1 MTKESDIVNL
11 NKNNND
17 IVSLT
22 KNDTL
27 DLSHLD
33 EDSKQEIHKLIAKQK
48 IDLQKKGIE
57 QSIDV
62 ESLKARLNTFGNQV
76 YDVVEKG
83 GSITITNS
91 KDDSIGRTEVIMG
104 NTEEAAR
111 GKLSRSA
118 KGLPDNSKWLI
129 IGGIIVA
136 VIAISA
142 LSGN

>member
-1 MTKESDIVNL
+1 MADGKDIVNL
-11 NKNNND
+11 TENKS
-17 IVSLT
+17 V
-22 KNDTL
+22 

-33 EDSKQEIHKLIAKQK
+33 EESKKEIHQLIAKQK
-48 IDLQKKGIE
+48 VELAKKGME

-62 ESLKARLNTFGNQV
+62 DSLRARLNTFGNQV
-76 YDVVEKG
+76 YDVIEKG
-83 GSITITNS
+83 GSITITNA

-104 NTEEAAR
+104 NTDEAAK

-129 IGGIIVA
+129 IGGVVVA
-136 VIAISA
+136 IIAILA

>member
-1 MTKESDIVNL
+1 MADSKDIVNL
-11 NKNNND
+11 TENKS
-17 IVSLT
+17 V
-22 KNDTL
+22 

-33 EDSKQEIHKLIAKQK
+33 EESKKEIRQLIAKQK
-48 IDLQKKGIE
+48 VELAKKGME

-62 ESLKARLNTFGNQV
+62 DSLRARLNTFGNQV
-76 YDVVEKG
+76 YDVIEKG
-83 GSITITNS
+83 GSITITNA

-104 NTEEAAR
+104 NTDEAAK

-129 IGGIIVA
+129 IGGVVVA
-136 VIAISA
+136 IIAILA

>member
-1 MTKESDIVNL
+1 MADSKDIVNL
-11 NKNNND
+11 TENKS
-17 IVSLT
+17 V
-22 KNDTL
+22 

-33 EDSKQEIHKLIAKQK
+33 DESKKEIHQLIAKQK
-48 IDLQKKGIE
+48 VELAKKGME

-62 ESLKARLNTFGNQV
+62 DSLRARLNTFGNQV
-76 YDVVEKG
+76 YDVIEKG
-83 GSITITNS
+83 GSITITNA

-104 NTEEAAR
+104 NTDEAAK

-129 IGGIIVA
+129 IGGVVVA
-136 VIAISA
+136 IIAILA

>member
-1 MTKESDIVNL
+1 MLSFSMADSKDIVNL
-11 NKNNND
+11 TENKS
-17 IVSLT
+17 V
-22 KNDTL
+22 

-33 EDSKQEIHKLIAKQK
+33 EESKKEIHKLIAKQK
-48 IDLQKKGIE
+48 VELTKKGME

-62 ESLKARLNTFGNQV
+62 DSLRARLNTFGNQV
-76 YDVVEKG
+76 YDVIDKG
-83 GSITITNS
+83 GSITITNA

-104 NTEEAAR
+104 NTDEAAK

-129 IGGIIVA
+129 IGGVVVA
-136 VIAISA
+136 IIAIFA

>member
-1 MTKESDIVNL
+1 MMADSKDIVNL
-11 NKNNND
+11 TESKS
-17 IVSLT
+17 V
-22 KNDTL
+22 

-33 EDSKQEIHKLIAKQK
+33 EESKKEIHQLIAKQK
-48 IDLQKKGIE
+48 VELAKKGME

-62 ESLKARLNTFGNQV
+62 DSLRARLNTFGNQV
-76 YDVVEKG
+76 YDVIEKG
-83 GSITITNS
+83 GSITITNA

-104 NTEEAAR
+104 NTDEAAR

-129 IGGIIVA
+129 IGGVVVA
-136 VIAISA
+136 IIAILA

>member
-1 MTKESDIVNL
+1 MADSKDIVNL
-11 NKNNND
+11 TENKS
-17 IVSLT
+17 V
-22 KNDTL
+22 

-33 EDSKQEIHKLIAKQK
+33 EESKKEIHKLIAKQK
-48 IDLQKKGIE
+48 VELTKKGME

-62 ESLKARLNTFGNQV
+62 DSLRARLNTFGNQV
-76 YDVVEKG
+76 YDVIDKG
-83 GSITITNS
+83 GSITITNA

-104 NTEEAAR
+104 NTDEAAK

-129 IGGIIVA
+129 IGGVVVA
-136 VIAISA
+136 IIAIFA

>member
-1 MTKESDIVNL
+1 MADSKDIVNL
-11 NKNNND
+11 TENKS
-17 IVSLT
+17 V
-22 KNDTL
+22 

-33 EDSKQEIHKLIAKQK
+33 EESKKEIHQLIAKQK
-48 IDLQKKGIE
+48 VELAKKGME

-62 ESLKARLNTFGNQV
+62 DSLRARLNTFGNQV
-76 YDVVEKG
+76 YDVIEKG
-83 GSITITNS
+83 GFITITNA

-104 NTEEAAR
+104 NTDEAAK

-129 IGGIIVA
+129 IGGVVVA
-136 VIAISA
+136 IIAILA

>member
-1 MTKESDIVNL
+1 MLNFSMADSKDIVNL
-11 NKNNND
+11 TENKS
-17 IVSLT
+17 V
-22 KNDTL
+22 

-33 EDSKQEIHKLIAKQK
+33 EESKKEIHKLIAKQK
-48 IDLQKKGIE
+48 VELTKKGME

-62 ESLKARLNTFGNQV
+62 DSLRARLNTFGNQV
-76 YDVVEKG
+76 YDVIDKG
-83 GSITITNS
+83 GSITITNA

-104 NTEEAAR
+104 NTDEAAK

-129 IGGIIVA
+129 IGGVVVA
-136 VIAISA
+136 IIAIFA

>member
-1 MTKESDIVNL
+1 MMADSKDILNL
-11 NKNNND
+11 TQSKS
-17 IVSLT
+17 V
-22 KNDTL
+22 

-33 EDSKQEIHKLIAKQK
+33 EESKKEIHQLIAKQK
-48 IDLQKKGIE
+48 VELAKKGME

-62 ESLKARLNTFGNQV
+62 DSLRARLNTFGNQV
-76 YDVVEKG
+76 YDVIEKG
-83 GSITITNS
+83 GSITITNA

-104 NTEEAAR
+104 NTDEAAK

-129 IGGIIVA
+129 IGGVVVA
-136 VIAISA
+136 IIAILA

>member
-1 MTKESDIVNL
+1 MADSKDIVNL
-11 NKNNND
+11 TENKS
-17 IVSLT
+17 V
-22 KNDTL
+22 

-33 EDSKQEIHKLIAKQK
+33 EESKKEIHQLIAKQK
-48 IDLQKKGIE
+48 VELAKKGME

-62 ESLKARLNTFGNQV
+62 DSLRARLNTFGNQV
-76 YDVVEKG
+76 YDVIEKG
-83 GSITITNS
+83 GSITITNA

-104 NTEEAAR
+104 NTDEAAK

-129 IGGIIVA
+129 IGGVVVA
-136 VIAISA
+136 IIAILA

>member
-1 MTKESDIVNL
+1 MADSKDIVNL
-11 NKNNND
+11 TESKS
-17 IVSLT
+17 V
-22 KNDTL
+22 

-33 EDSKQEIHKLIAKQK
+33 EESKKEIHQLIAKQK
-48 IDLQKKGIE
+48 VELAKNGME

-62 ESLKARLNTFGNQV
+62 DSLRARLNTFGNQV
-76 YDVVEKG
+76 YDVIEKG
-83 GSITITNS
+83 GSITITNA

-104 NTEEAAR
+104 NTDEAAK

-129 IGGIIVA
+129 IGGVA
-136 VIAISA
+136 VAIIAILA

>member
-1 MTKESDIVNL
+1 MADSKDIVNL
-11 NKNNND
+11 TENKS
-17 IVSLT
+17 V
-22 KNDTL
+22 

-33 EDSKQEIHKLIAKQK
+33 EESKKEIHQLIAKQK
-48 IDLQKKGIE
+48 VELAKKGME

-62 ESLKARLNTFGNQV
+62 DSLRARLNTFGNQV
-76 YDVVEKG
+76 YDVIEKG
-83 GSITITNS
+83 GSITITNA

-104 NTEEAAR
+104 NTDEAAR

-129 IGGIIVA
+129 IGGVVVA
-136 VIAISA
+136 IIAILA

>member
-1 MTKESDIVNL
+1 MSDNKDIVNIDI
-11 NKNNND
+11 NKD
-17 IVSLT
+17 VVSLSNNQT
-22 KNDTL
+22 V
-27 DLSHLD
+27 DLSNLD
-33 EDSKQEIHKLIAKQK
+33 DEAKKELHKLIAKQK
-48 IDLQKKGIE
+48 VDLAKKGIE

-62 ESLKARLNTFGNQV
+62 DSLRARLNTFGNQV
-76 YDVVEKG
+76 YDVIEKG
-83 GSITITNS
+83 GSITITNA

-136 VIAISA
+136 IVAISA

>member
-1 MTKESDIVNL
+1 MVDSKDIVNL
-11 NKNNND
+11 TENKS
-17 IVSLT
+17 V
-22 KNDTL
+22 

-33 EDSKQEIHKLIAKQK
+33 EESKKEIHKLIAKQK
-48 IDLQKKGIE
+48 VELTKKGME

-62 ESLKARLNTFGNQV
+62 DSLRARLNTFGNQV
-76 YDVVEKG
+76 YDVIDKG
-83 GSITITNS
+83 GSITITNA

-104 NTEEAAR
+104 NTDEAAK

-129 IGGIIVA
+129 IGGVVVAIIA
-136 VIAISA
+136 LFA

>member
-1 MTKESDIVNL
+1 MADSKDIVNL
-11 NKNNND
+11 TESKS
-17 IVSLT
+17 V
-22 KNDTL
+22 

-33 EDSKQEIHKLIAKQK
+33 EESKKEIHQLIAKQK
-48 IDLQKKGIE
+48 VELAKKGME

-62 ESLKARLNTFGNQV
+62 DSLRARLNTFGNQV
-76 YDVVEKG
+76 YDVIEKG
-83 GSITITNS
+83 GSITITNA

-104 NTEEAAR
+104 NTDEAAK

-129 IGGIIVA
+129 IGGVVVA
-136 VIAISA
+136 IIAILA

>member
-1 MTKESDIVNL
+1 MMADSKDIVNL
-11 NKNNND
+11 TENKS
-17 IVSLT
+17 V
-22 KNDTL
+22 

-33 EDSKQEIHKLIAKQK
+33 EESKKEIHQLIAKQK
-48 IDLQKKGIE
+48 VELAKKGME

-62 ESLKARLNTFGNQV
+62 DSLRARLNTFGNQV
-76 YDVVEKG
+76 YDVIEKG
-83 GSITITNS
+83 GSITITNA

-104 NTEEAAR
+104 NTDEAAK

-129 IGGIIVA
+129 IGGVVVA
-136 VIAISA
+136 IIAILA

>member
-1 MTKESDIVNL
+1 MADSKDIVNL
-11 NKNNND
+11 TENKS
-17 IVSLT
+17 V
-22 KNDTL
+22 

-33 EDSKQEIHKLIAKQK
+33 DESKKEIHQLIAKQK
-48 IDLQKKGIE
+48 VELAKKGME

-62 ESLKARLNTFGNQV
+62 DSLRARLNTFGNQV
-76 YDVVEKG
+76 YDVIEKG
-83 GSITITNS
+83 GSITITNA

-104 NTEEAAR
+104 NTDEAAK

-129 IGGIIVA
+129 IGGVA
-136 VIAISA
+136 VAIIAILA

>member
-1 MTKESDIVNL
+1 MSDSKDIVNL
-11 NKNNND
+11 TENKS
-17 IVSLT
+17 V
-22 KNDTL
+22 

-33 EDSKQEIHKLIAKQK
+33 DESKKEIHQLIAKQK
-48 IDLQKKGIE
+48 VELAKKGME

-62 ESLKARLNTFGNQV
+62 DSLRARLNTFGNQV
-76 YDVVEKG
+76 YDVIEKG
-83 GSITITNS
+83 GSITITNA

-104 NTEEAAR
+104 NTDEAAK

-129 IGGIIVA
+129 IGGVA
-136 VIAISA
+136 VAIIAILA

>member
-1 MTKESDIVNL
+1 MMADSKDIVNL
-11 NKNNND
+11 TESKS
-17 IVSLT
+17 V
-22 KNDTL
+22 

-33 EDSKQEIHKLIAKQK
+33 EESKKEIHQLIAKQK
-48 IDLQKKGIE
+48 VELAKKGME

-62 ESLKARLNTFGNQV
+62 DSLRARLNTFGNQV
-76 YDVVEKG
+76 YDVIEKG
-83 GSITITNS
+83 GSITITNA

-104 NTEEAAR
+104 NTDEAAK

-129 IGGIIVA
+129 IGGVA
-136 VIAISA
+136 VAIIAILA

>member
-1 MTKESDIVNL
+1 MSDSKDIVNL
-11 NKNNND
+11 TENKS
-17 IVSLT
+17 V
-22 KNDTL
+22 

-33 EDSKQEIHKLIAKQK
+33 EESKKEIHQLIAKQK
-48 IDLQKKGIE
+48 VELAKKGME

-62 ESLKARLNTFGNQV
+62 DSLRARLNTFGNQV
-76 YDVVEKG
+76 YDVIEKG
-83 GSITITNS
+83 GSITITNA

-104 NTEEAAR
+104 NTDEAAK

-129 IGGIIVA
+129 IGGVA
-136 VIAISA
+136 VAIIAILA

>member
-1 MTKESDIVNL
+1 MADSKDIVNL
-11 NKNNND
+11 TESKS
-17 IVSLT
+17 V
-22 KNDTL
+22 

-33 EDSKQEIHKLIAKQK
+33 EESKKEIHQLIAKQK
-48 IDLQKKGIE
+48 VELAKKGME

-62 ESLKARLNTFGNQV
+62 DSLRARLNTFGNQV
-76 YDVVEKG
+76 YDVIEKG
-83 GSITITNS
+83 GSITITNA

-104 NTEEAAR
+104 NTDEAAK

-129 IGGIIVA
+129 IGGVA
-136 VIAISA
+136 VAIIAILA